1 MKTETSEADYVV
13 IGAGSAG
20 CVLANRL
27 SEAGHSVI
35 VLEAGPMDRHLMI
48 HIPAG
53 VYSVYKDPKFNW
65 NYLAAPDP
73 GVDGRE
79 IELPR
84 GRVVGGSSSIN
95 AMVYMRGHPLDYDRW
110 ADLYDL
116 PAWRFENCLP
126 YFKAAENSDRGGSDW
141 RGDSGPL
148 NVTRGHMD
156 NPLYDALWEAG
167 GQSGQGQSEDLN
179 GFKPEG
185 IARLDRTTREGRRCS
200 AAVAHL
206 RPALRRSHVHLVT
219 GALVHRILVDHG
231 MATGV
236 RFALG
241 DEVREV
247 FAGREVILSAGAINS
262 PQLLKL
268 SGIGPENELRQHG
281 IDTVLHLP
289 GVGENL
295 QDHLNVHHV
304 QACSKPVTLDY
315 LQKPLARLGTGL
327 HWLWNRGGVAAS
339 NIWEMGG
346 LVYGGD
352 DLPHPNLQ
360 YHFGA
365 VWPEYRGRDIRLHQ
379 AWTMSADQLRPFSR
393 GRVTLRSGNPADAP
407 IAQFNYL
414 SDRRD
419 VLELM
424 DGVRKMQEIFSQK
437 AFDEFRGDP
446 ILPGP
451 GVRTD
456 EEVEAFVRATA
467 NTDYHPCGTCRMGGD
482 SDSVVDGE
490 LRLRGIE
497 RLRVVDA
504 SVMPDVVSG
513 NLNAPTQMIAA
524 RAADILLGKTQL
536 PAFRP
541 AYHFEMVAA

>member
-1 MKTETSEADYVV
+1 MKPDTTETDYVIV
-13 IGAGSAG
+13 GAGSAG

-27 SEAGHSVI
+27 SEAGHSVTI
-35 VLEAGPMDRHLMI
+35 LEAGPMDRNLMI

-53 VYSVYKDPKFNW
+53 VYSVYKNPKLNW

-110 ADLYDL
+110 AESYDL
-116 PAWRFENCLP
+116 PQWRFENCLP
-126 YFKAAENSDRGGSDW
+126 YFKAAENSDRGGNDW

-148 NVTRGHMD
+148 NVTRGSME

-167 GQSGQGQSEDLN
+167 EQSGQGQSGDLN
-179 GFKPEG
+179 GYKPEG
-185 IARLDRTTREGRRCS
+185 IARMDRTTRDGRRCS

-206 RPALRRSHVHLVT
+206 HPALRRPLVRLVT
-219 GALVHRILVDHG
+219 GALVHRILVAG
-231 MATGV
+231 GVATGV

-241 DEVREV
+241 DEVREIR
-247 FAGREVILSAGAINS
+247 AGKEVILSTGAINS
-262 PQLLKL
+262 PQVLKL
-268 SGIGPENELRQHG
+268 SGIGPEAELRQHG
-281 IDTVLHLP
+281 IETLLHLP
-289 GVGENL
+289 AVGENL

-304 QACSKPVTLDY
+304 QACTKPVTLDY
-315 LQKPLARLGTGL
+315 LQKPLARLGVGL
-327 HWLWNRGGVAAS
+327 RWLLNRGGVAAS
-339 NIWEMGG
+339 NVWEMGG
-346 LVYGGD
+346 LVYGND

-365 VWPEYRGRDIRLHQ
+365 VWPEYRDRDIRLHQ

-393 GRVTLRSGNPADAP
+393 GRVVLRSGSPTDAP
-407 IAQFNYL
+407 SAQFNYL

-419 VLELM
+419 LLELVG
-424 DGVRKMQEIFSQK
+424 GVKKMREIFSQK
-437 AFDEFRGDP
+437 AFDEFRGAP

-451 GVRTD
+451 DVRSD
-456 EEVEAFVRATA
+456 EEIEAFVRATA

-482 SDSVVDGE
+482 TDSVVDGE
-490 LRLRGIE
+490 LRLRGVE

-513 NLNAPTQMIAA
+513 NLNAPTQMIAS
-524 RAADILLGKTQL
+524 RAADFILDRPQL
-536 PAFRP
+536 PPFRP
-541 AYHFEMVAA
+541 AYHFDR